1 MTTAH
6 IKPADAETFSF
17 DWGTM
22 KWFVSPVTIPGAA
35 NSQGEVIINPGQ
47 GHVRHQHEHAD
58 ELIYV
63 ISGTGTQTVADDEFP
78 IAEGDVVYIPMATV
92 HSTVNTGWRTLR
104 LIVTY
109 TPGGEEQ
116 ALTALPDFTRHP
128 AGSLSSGSG
137 PPDDA
142 LGVQAPGIPAP
153 DCARMRRAPPLL
165 TTTLLSTR
173 SEARRCTRGLLRLAT
188 FPWRLRYRAV

>member
-1 MTTAH
+1 MTVAH
-6 IKPADAETFSF
+6 VQPADIETFSF
-17 DWGTM
+17 GWGTM

-63 ISGTGTQTVADDEFP
+63 ISGSGTQTVGDEEFA
-78 IAEGDVVYIPMATV
+78 ITEGDMVYIPMATW
-92 HSTVNTGWRTLR
+92 HSTMNGSWRPLR

-116 ALTALPDFTRHP
+116 ALTSLPDFIRHP
-128 AGSLSSGSG
+128 AGETVGWERSG
-137 PPDDA
+137 
-142 LGVQAPGIPAP
+142 
-153 DCARMRRAPPLL
+153 R
-165 TTTLLSTR
+165 
-173 SEARRCTRGLLRLAT
+173 
-188 FPWRLRYRAV
+188 

>member
-1 MTTAH
+1 MSVAH
-6 IKPADAETFSF
+6 IRPADAETFSF

-63 ISGTGTQTVADDEFP
+63 ISGTGTQTVGDEEFS
-78 IAEGDVVYIPMATV
+78 IAEGDTVYIPMATM
-92 HSTVNTGWRTLR
+92 HSTMNTSWRTLR

-128 AGSLSSGSG
+128 AGDIVGWTRISGGQS
-137 PPDDA
+137 
-142 LGVQAPGIPAP
+142 
-153 DCARMRRAPPLL
+153 
-165 TTTLLSTR
+165 
-173 SEARRCTRGLLRLAT
+173 
-188 FPWRLRYRAV
+188 

>member
-6 IKPADAETFSF
+6 ITPADAETFSF

-47 GHVRHQHEHAD
+47 GHVRHLHEHAD

-63 ISGTGTQTVADDEFP
+63 ISGTGTQTVGDEEFP
-78 IAEGDVVYIPMATV
+78 IAEGDLVYIPMATP
-92 HSTVNTGWRTLR
+92 HSTTNTGWRTLR

-116 ALTALPDFTRHP
+116 ALTALPDFSRHP
-128 AGSLSSGSG
+128 AG
-137 PPDDA
+137 A
-142 LGVQAPGIPAP
+142 VVEWQRPA
-153 DCARMRRAPPLL
+153 R
-165 TTTLLSTR
+165 
-173 SEARRCTRGLLRLAT
+173 
-188 FPWRLRYRAV
+188 